1 MHKLLEPLIPEF
13 VRRARRRSYL
23 ERLGTRHGISV
34 RFAEEFIEIYR
45 GSSVLRLGLGQEVY
59 SEGCISDFDYYF
71 DSVTPLKMQGRY
83 LADFSTP
90 RFHRIAGFDHFP
102 ILIPTIPEPYVTVE
116 QYLSFARLKPGG
128 IVFDLGAYA
137 GITSIAFSQTVGA
150 EGAVFGF
157 EADRINF
164 EAASENLETAR
175 RFGIPANTTLIQKAV
190 WCHGNGLEF
199 SSEGAMGSSAVS
211 IVGKGRGQ
219 IVTVPTT
226 TLADFCAEQ
235 GIGRVDFIKMDI
247 EGAEIEVLESSR
259 QLLSQLRPRLV
270 IEPHYANGELTTA
283 RCCELLQSIGYK
295 TEVVVQHGVS
305 LPLIEASPQ

>member
-1 MHKLLEPLIPEF
+1 MHKLLKPLIPEF

-23 ERLGTRHGISV
+23 ERLGKRHGTSV
-34 RFAEEFIEIYR
+34 RFAEEFIEISR
-45 GSSVLRLGLGQEVY
+45 GTSVLRLGVGQEIY
-59 SEGCISDFDYYF
+59 SEDCISDFDYYF

-102 ILIPTIPEPYVTVE
+102 ILIPTIPEPFVTVE
-116 QYLSFARLKPGG
+116 QYLSFARLKPGD
-128 IVFDLGAYA
+128 IVFDLGVYA
-137 GITSIAFSQTVGA
+137 GITSIAFSQVVGA

-157 EADRINF
+157 EADKRNF

-175 RFGIPANTTLIQKAV
+175 RFGMPANTTLIQKAV

-211 IVGKGRGQ
+211 IVGKGRGE
-219 IVTVPTT
+219 IVRVPTI
-226 TLADFCAEQ
+226 TLSDFCAEQ

-247 EGAEIEVLESSR
+247 EGAEIEVLESSMK
-259 QLLSQLRPRLV
+259 LLSQLKPRLV
-270 IEPHYANGELTTA
+270 IEPHYVNGELTTA
-283 RCCELLQSIGYK
+283 RCCEVLQGIGYK